1 MRKRRNIWVLGVAAC
16 ALLATS
22 CGTEEPT
29 PGPTPTPETYK
40 LTVNSDSGVESV
52 KITADGTEVTDLTRI
67 EEGTELTAVI
77 DLKDDYEISAVTLNG
92 DAVSATGGSYVFDMP
107 SEDATLAVTTSEV
120 APEVSTITVTN
131 DGTKGTYTLT
141 KGDAAVT
148 DGKVNV
154 GDTVKLTVTPN
165 TGYTVASVTLD
176 GTALTLTD
184 GAYSFTASAAT
195 HAVAINYDEVAP
207 EVSTI
212 TVTNDD
218 TKGTYTLT
226 KGDTAVT
233 DGKVNVGDT
242 VKLTVTPNEHFEVKD
257 LTVNG
262 TSVAYVEGGYEFTV
276 SELTYA
282 ITINYVGEYLV
293 NYSLLGSS
301 TSSYISMDIQT
312 ADGVSVTSGSY
323 IDEGTELSVV
333 ITDMTGGYG
342 FKASE
347 LYIYTNDTFVNGNDE
362 SVVASTTEGSST
374 YTYKFT
380 TEASETNIYAIVNNS
395 RIDESETGTTGYEI
409 VGVDNEYIKFY
420 GNEEGHSYSPYYP
433 QLSYVK
439 TSAGY
444 RITGLTLEYEDGTTQ
459 ELTKGSGYGIQE
471 VGTTGFI
478 YLQTT
483 ITGNCKISVTGELKD
498 VYDITYDGLENVK
511 LSYGGASFPNS
522 GVEGDIISVSGIVSG
537 VAGLTLSDIEITG
550 VDQET
555 DSNYYVNISNYGSS
569 FRFTMPANAVTIKFV
584 FTENG
589 EMTVTGDE
597 HLTDYTFWNGSSL
610 SSGQE
615 VTDFSP
621 NSTVYVHFEV
631 EEGYLISEIKDQT
644 GKEYELVDRLDQ
656 VYYPT
661 PGTVRVTYIVATMPS
676 DGSDLNL
683 TVTTQKASIVTVDE
697 SADYDVSFGR
707 YGLSEYVP
715 GTSVTFS
722 GSVRNNLKTLED
734 IYLEDA
740 EGTKTDVEFSIS
752 GSSFSGEFVMPDKDV
767 KFVVALKD
775 IQTYD
780 VPITVVSNVAD
791 LDLSEVFGSFS
802 IRNYQSNSYI
812 TSYESASTPM
822 KLLDNSSTDASFGIN
837 GNYSVS
843 IAYVKTD
850 GTLVPFKLNSVNS
863 YSGMRNF
870 AFAGTTFTSEYTGIK
885 VTIDELEPVTVGF
898 DNTAATD
905 VALTDLAITVNDKA
919 VDTTSGTIN
928 LGDSITVKLEKEAES
943 GYAYI
948 VSLVDSEGNDISKDY
963 YGKYTITGDFTIVVE
978 KVAAY
983 KVTFNVDEE
992 LSGLYID
999 LVNSST
1005 YKYYADGDIFTE
1017 AFKGYVAISN
1027 NRVACDIT
1035 ITVGG
1040 QAVATGSIEANGR
1053 YQSDRFDANGDVVV
1067 TVTVHAE

>member
-29 PGPTPTPETYK
+29 PDPTPTPESYK

-107 SEDATLAVTTSEV
+107 SKDSTLAVTTSEV

-131 DGTKGTYTLT
+131 D
-141 KGDAAVT
+141 
-148 DGKVNV
+148 
-154 GDTVKLTVTPN
+154 
-165 TGYTVASVTLD
+165 
-176 GTALTLTD
+176 
-184 GAYSFTASAAT
+184 
-195 HAVAINYDEVAP
+195 
-207 EVSTI
+207 
-212 TVTNDD
+212 D
-218 TKGTYTLT
+218 TKGAYTLT

-242 VKLTVTPNEHFEVKD
+242 VKLTVTPNEHFAVKD
-257 LTVNG
+257 LIVNG

-293 NYSLLGSS
+293 NYSLIGSS
-301 TSSYISMDIQT
+301 TSSYITMDIQT
-312 ADGVSVTSGSY
+312 EDGVSVTSGSY

-333 ITDMTGGYG
+333 ITDKTGGYG

-380 TEASETNIYAIVNNS
+380 TEASETDIYAIVNNS

-409 VGVDNEYIKFY
+409 VGVDSEYIKFY
-420 GNEEGHSYSPYYP
+420 GNEEGHLYSPYYP
-433 QLSYVK
+433 QLNYVK
-439 TSAGY
+439 TSVGY
-444 RITGLTLEYEDGTTQ
+444 KITGLTLEYEDGTTQ
-459 ELTKGSGYGIQE
+459 ELKEGSDYGIQE

-498 VYDITYDGLENVK
+498 VYDITYDGLEKVK
-511 LSYGGASFPNS
+511 LSYGGTSFPNS
-522 GVEGDIISVSGIVSG
+522 GVEGDIISVSGIVSS
-537 VAGLTLSDIEITG
+537 VAGSSLSGIEITG

-555 DSNYYVNISNYGSS
+555 DSNYNVNISNYGSS

-597 HLTDYTFWNGSSL
+597 HLTDYTFWNGASL

-644 GKEYELVDRLDQ
+644 GKEYELVDRINE

-661 PGTVRVTYIVATMPS
+661 YGTVRVTYIVATMPS

-697 SADYDVSFGR
+697 STDYNVSFGR

-740 EGTKTDVEFSIS
+740 EGTKTDVEFSIN

-767 KFVVALKD
+767 KFVVVLKD
-775 IQTYD
+775 IQTYN

-802 IRNYQSNSYI
+802 IVNSQSNSYI

-822 KLLDNSSTDASFGIN
+822 KLLENSSTNASFGIN

-850 GTLVPFKLNSVNS
+850 GTLVPFKLTSVNS

-928 LGDSITVKLEKEAES
+928 LGDTISVELEKEAES

-948 VSLVDSEGNDISKDY
+948 VSLVDSEGNEITKDY
-963 YGKYTITGDFTIVVE
+963 YGKYTVTGDFTIVVE

-1005 YKYYADGDIFTE
+1005 YDYYADGDIFTE
-1017 AFKGYVAISN
+1017 AFKGYVAIGN

-1040 QAVATGSIEANGR
+1040 QTVATGSIEANGR

-1067 TVTVHAE
+1067 TVTAHAE